1 MLDSLNDEQREA
13 VVNIHDNLLVNSI
26 PGSGKTRVLETKTA
40 HIIDQDSAAKIIAV
54 TFTRDS
60 AMELQERI
68 ARQVGNEI
76 KRVHCST
83 FHAIALNQLKRH
95 DIRPKIISDGQ
106 RYQFIRRALNTIDSE
121 LSFDEAVRTIDYFKS
136 DITIKIPDNARGD
149 LYRAYNELLT
159 RNHSIDF
166 ADMMLQATRGMH
178 EGTIKPIAC
187 THLLVDEF
195 QDADPVQLSWIDAH
209 VKNGAIATL
218 VGDDDQAIYAF
229 RHSLG
234 YKGMTDFEKR
244 HPTKRVI
251 MNINYRCHHEI
262 LYRAECLIVHNAH
275 ERIEKSLFAHKGTG
289 GHVELKPYPAR
300 DDESMAIMKAVEKN
314 PNTWAVLGRTNL
326 NLDDIEGTLT
336 SFKVPY
342 VRLSG
347 KSLWEKPAVV
357 VLTGLLTALGK
368 MENVGIDQALSFCGA
383 TEDAISALHDR
394 TKNKLIKGMQADTK
408 IGTKIDAYA
417 SGKVINSLAGNLDS
431 WYAQLKRGDRVEMV
445 LHGVTNFLKRYAPH
459 ERDQELLEIAVNA
472 LCRLKG
478 TLGERIEFVT
488 RKKKKDDA
496 EGVRLL
502 TLHGSKGLEFDNVW
516 MLACEEN
523 TLPHKDRESIEE
535 ERRLTY
541 VGMTRA
547 RNHLTLSYTGGKA
560 IPSRFLVEAG
570 LLKPKAKDGVEAA

>member
-106 RYQFIRRALNTIDSE
+106 RYQFIRRALNILGSD
-121 LSFDEAVRTIDYFKS
+121 LSFDEAIRAIDYFKS
-136 DITIKIPDNARGD
+136 DISITIPENTRGD
-149 LYRAYNELLT
+149 LYNTYNELLA

-166 ADMMLQATRGMH
+166 ADMMVQATRGMQN
-178 EGTIKPIAC
+178 GTIKPIAC

-195 QDADPVQLSWIDAH
+195 QDADPVQLAWIDAH

-218 VGDDDQAIYAF
+218 VGDDDQSIYAF

-234 YKGMTDFEKR
+234 YKGMTNFEKM

-262 LYRAECLIVHNAH
+262 LHRAECLIVHNAH
-275 ERIEKSLFAHKGTG
+275 ERIEKSLYADKGAG
-289 GHVELKPYPAR
+289 GHVELKSYPKR
-300 DDESMAIMKAVEKN
+300 EDESMAIMRAVEKQ
-314 PNTWAVLGRTNL
+314 PDTWAVLGRTNQ
-326 NLDDIEGTLT
+326 NLDDIEGVLT

-357 VLTGLLTALGK
+357 VLVGLLTSIGK
-368 MENVGIDQALSFCGA
+368 VENIGVDQALSFCGVE
-383 TEDAISALHDR
+383 EDAIKELQKR
-394 TKNKLIKGMQADTK
+394 THNRLIPGMKADNK
-408 IGTKIDAYA
+408 IGTKINAYA
-417 SGKVINSLAGNLDS
+417 SGKVINALAGYLDG
-431 WYAQLKRGDRVEMV
+431 WYTQLSRGNRHELVI
-445 LHGVTNFLKRYAPH
+445 HGVTDFLKRYAP
-459 ERDQELLEIAVNA
+459 EKDEEILDIAAAA

-478 TLGERIEFVT
+478 KLGERIEFVT

-535 ERRLTY
+535 ERRLAY

-547 RNHLTLSYTGGKA
+547 RNHLILSYTGGKA
-560 IPSRFLVEAG
+560 VPSRFLVEAG
-570 LLKPKAKDGVEAA
+570 LLKPAAKGGVEAA